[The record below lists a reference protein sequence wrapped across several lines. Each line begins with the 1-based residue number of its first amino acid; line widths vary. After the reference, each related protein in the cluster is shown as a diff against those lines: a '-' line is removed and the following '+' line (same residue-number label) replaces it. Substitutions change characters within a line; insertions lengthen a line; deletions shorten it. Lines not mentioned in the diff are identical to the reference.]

1 MDAIYLLLGVG
12 FFLLCWVLAAVSDRL
27 REE

>member
-12 FFLLCWVLAAVSDRL
+12 FFLLCWGLAAFSEKL
-27 REE
+27 QEK